1 MLCAGHPAAASQGS
15 ATVLKGVQSNQK
27 KLAHVWSQQDS
38 ASMHRQACIV
48 CHAEMRFPLTQE
60 AMLQLRLLGLVLLH
74 NTHAHRGA
82 HLLAATSASA
92 LLPCTQQGPGLPLR
106 ARSDLRRC
114 AMFAGGPIN
123 NSTQRAARA
132 YGHCDWHVRG
142 HTGAALS
149 SRWSLLGRLC
159 ACSHSTMM
167 TMLHAQQDAQ

>member
-74 NTHAHRGA
+74 NAHAHRGA

-92 LLPCTQQGPGLPLR
+92 LLPCTQQSPGLPLR
-106 ARSDLRRC
+106 AAVTLDAVQCLQVDPSTILLRGLRVRMGIATGMSEGTKVLRC
-114 AMFAGGPIN
+114 PVVGPCWEGFAL
-123 NSTQRAARA
+123 
-132 YGHCDWHVRG
+132 V
-142 HTGAALS
+142 HTAP
-149 SRWSLLGRLC
+149 
-159 ACSHSTMM
+159 
-167 TMLHAQQDAQ
+167 